1 MSIKPISAAASDI
14 GKHRSSNQDSGY
26 AGYQLFFVADGMGG
40 HAGGDMASAISS
52 QRIALSDNKYENFEE
67 AQEELYE
74 SVIEANQMLNN
85 TVAEHP
91 ELTGMGTTFSG
102 ILIHENRVI
111 IAHIGDS
118 RVYLSR
124 NGGVTQITSDHTF
137 VQKLLDTGR
146 ITEEEALTH
155 PRRSVLMRVLGDV
168 QSEPELDLVTLE
180 TRPGDRWLICSDGLS
195 GVVPDELLEQI
206 LLSEMDAQETVDSLV
221 DQALKFDAPDNV
233 TVVLTDIVDAKQET
247 EHEPSARFVGSSANE
262 IVIEEQSGSRI
273 LRLLNP
279 KNLVDLL
286 TPSEDPTSY
295 APESEELLEK
305 ILRDTQRKIRWR
317 SWRIVAGWVLIFGAA
332 IGVGYAGY
340 EYTQTRYYVAESDG
354 KVAIFKGIRE
364 SLGPLNFSSEYEVT
378 NLVVDEL
385 PAFQQTLIERSIS
398 AESLIDAERI
408 IQELTESV
416 RDE

>member
-233 TVVLTDIVDAKQET
+233 TVVLTDIVDAKQKT

-378 NLVVDEL
+378 DFVVDEL

>member
-1 MSIKPISAAASDI
+1 VSIKPISAAASDI

-74 SVIEANQMLNN
+74 SVIEANRMLNN

-206 LLSEMDAQETVDSLV
+206 LLSEMDAQETVESLV

-233 TVVLTDIVDAKQET
+233 TVVLTDIVDAKQTT

-378 NLVVDEL
+378 NLVVEEL

-398 AESLIDAERI
+398 AESLSDAERI

>member
-295 APESEELLEK
+295 APESEELLDK

-378 NLVVDEL
+378 DLVVDEL

>member
-233 TVVLTDIVDAKQET
+233 TVVLTDIVDAKQKT

-398 AESLIDAERI
+398 AESLSDAERI

>member
-1 MSIKPISAAASDI
+1 VSIKPISAAASDI

-233 TVVLTDIVDAKQET
+233 TVVLTDIVDAKQKT

-295 APESEELLEK
+295 APESEELLDK

-398 AESLIDAERI
+398 AESLSDAERI

>member
-74 SVIEANQMLNN
+74 SVIEANRMLNN

-233 TVVLTDIVDAKQET
+233 TVVLTDIVDAKQKT

-398 AESLIDAERI
+398 AESLSDAERI

>member
-233 TVVLTDIVDAKQET
+233 TVVLTDIVDAKQKT

-378 NLVVDEL
+378 DLVVDEL

>member
-1 MSIKPISAAASDI
+1 MNIKPIAAAASDI

-52 QRIALSDNKYENFEE
+52 QRIALSDNKYESVEE
-67 AQEELYE
+67 AQVELYD
-74 SVIEANQMLNN
+74 SVIEANLMLNN
-85 TVAEHP
+85 TVFEHP

-102 ILIHENRVI
+102 ILIHENQAI

-124 NGGVTQITSDHTF
+124 DGAVTQITSDHTF

-146 ITEEEALTH
+146 ITAEEALTH

-168 QSEPELDLVTLE
+168 QSEPELDVVTLE
-180 TRPGDRWLICSDGLS
+180 TKPGDRWLICSDGLS
-195 GVVPDELLEQI
+195 GVVPDELMEQI
-206 LLSEMDAQETVDSLV
+206 LLSGMAPQETVDVLIEE
-221 DQALKFDAPDNV
+221 ALRFDAPDNV
-233 TVVLTDIVDAKQET
+233 TLVLTDIVDADQPT
-247 EHEPSARFVGSSANE
+247 DYEPTARFVGSSANE

-279 KNLVDLL
+279 KNLVELL

-305 ILRDTQRKIRWR
+305 ILKDTQRKIRWR
-317 SWRIVAGWVLIFGAA
+317 TWRIIAGWVLIFGIA
-332 IGVGYAGY
+332 IGAGYAAY

-364 SLGPLNFSSEYEVT
+364 ALGPLNFSSEYEVT
-378 NLVVDEL
+378 DLVVDEL
-385 PAFQQTLIERSIS
+385 PAFQQTLIERSIT
-398 AESLIDAERI
+398 AESLSDAQRI
-408 IQELTESV
+408 VQELTESV
-416 RDE
+416 QDE

>member
-74 SVIEANQMLNN
+74 SVIEANRMLNN

-233 TVVLTDIVDAKQET
+233 TVVLTDIVDAKQKT

-378 NLVVDEL
+378 NLVVEEL

-398 AESLIDAERI
+398 AESLSDAERI

>member
-233 TVVLTDIVDAKQET
+233 TVVLTDIVDAKQKT

-295 APESEELLEK
+295 APESEELLDK

>member
-1 MSIKPISAAASDI
+1 VSIKAVAAAASDI
-14 GKHRSSNQDSGY
+14 GKQRSSNQDSGY

-52 QRIALSDNKYENFEE
+52 QRIALSDNKYDSVEE
-67 AQEELYE
+67 AQAELHD
-74 SVIEANQMLNN
+74 SVIEANLMLNN
-85 TVAEHP
+85 TVFEHP

-102 ILIHENRVI
+102 MLIHENQVV

-124 NGGVTQITSDHTF
+124 DGAVTQITSDHTF

-146 ITEEEALTH
+146 ITAEEALTH

-168 QSEPELDLVTLE
+168 QSQPELDMVTLE
-180 TRPGDRWLICSDGLS
+180 TKPGDRWLICSDGLS
-195 GVVPDELLEQI
+195 GVIPDELLEQI
-206 LLSEMDAQETVDSLV
+206 LLSEMLTQETVSTLV
-221 DQALKFDAPDNV
+221 DQALQFGAPDNV
-233 TVVLTDIVDAKQET
+233 TVVLTDIIDADQQSDY
-247 EHEPSARFVGSSANE
+247 EPSARFVGSSANE

-295 APESEELLEK
+295 APESEELLDK
-305 ILRDTQRKIRWR
+305 ILKDTQRKIRWR
-317 SWRIVAGWVLIFGAA
+317 TFRIIAGWVLIFG
-332 IGVGYAGY
+332 IVITAGFIAY

-354 KVAIFKGIRE
+354 KVAIYKGIRE
-364 SLGPLNFSSEYEVT
+364 ALGPLSFSDEYEVT
-378 NLVVDEL
+378 DLVVDEL

-398 AESLIDAERI
+398 AESLSDAQRI
-408 IQELTESV
+408 IQELEESV
-416 RDE
+416 QDE

>member
-74 SVIEANQMLNN
+74 SVIEANRMLNN

-206 LLSEMDAQETVDSLV
+206 LLSEMDAQETVESLV

-233 TVVLTDIVDAKQET
+233 TVVLTDIVDAKQTT

-378 NLVVDEL
+378 NLVVEEL

>member
-74 SVIEANQMLNN
+74 SVIEANRMLNN
-85 TVAEHP
+85 TVAEHS

-233 TVVLTDIVDAKQET
+233 TVVLTDIVDAKQKT

-295 APESEELLEK
+295 APESEELLDK

>member
-1 MSIKPISAAASDI
+1 VSIKPISAAASDI

-74 SVIEANQMLNN
+74 SVIEANRMLNN

-206 LLSEMDAQETVDSLV
+206 LLSEMDAQETVESLV

-233 TVVLTDIVDAKQET
+233 TVVLTDIVDAKQTT

-398 AESLIDAERI
+398 AESLSDAERI

>member
-74 SVIEANQMLNN
+74 SVIEANRMLNN

-233 TVVLTDIVDAKQET
+233 TVVLTDIVDAKQKT

>member
-74 SVIEANQMLNN
+74 SVIEANRMLNN

>member
-1 MSIKPISAAASDI
+1 VSIKPISAAASDI

-233 TVVLTDIVDAKQET
+233 TVVLTDIVDAKQKT

>member
-1 MSIKPISAAASDI
+1 VSIRPIAAAGSDI

-52 QRIALSDNKYENFEE
+52 QRIALSDNKYETVEE
-67 AQEELYE
+67 AQSELND

-85 TVAEHP
+85 TVSEHP
-91 ELTGMGTTFSG
+91 ELSGMGTTFSG
-102 ILIHENRVI
+102 ILVHGNQVI

-124 NGGVTQITSDHTF
+124 DGVVTQITSDHTF

-146 ITEEEALTH
+146 ITAEEALTH

-168 QSEPELDLVTLE
+168 QSEPEIDMVTLE
-180 TRPGDRWLICSDGLS
+180 TKPGDRWLICSDGLS
-195 GVVPDELLEQI
+195 GVVPDELLERI
-206 LLSEMDAQETVDSLV
+206 LLSEMETQETVDMMI
-221 DQALKFDAPDNV
+221 DEALQFGAPDNV
-233 TVVLTDIVDAKQET
+233 TVVLTDIIDADQPT
-247 EHEPSARFVGSSANE
+247 EYEPSARFVGSSANE

-305 ILRDTQRKIRWR
+305 ILKDTQRKIRFR
-317 SWRIVAGWVLIFGAA
+317 SWRIIAGWVLIFGIA

-340 EYTQTRYYVAESDG
+340 EYTQTRYYVAESNG

-378 NLVVDEL
+378 NLVVDQL

-398 AESLIDAERI
+398 AESLGDAQRI
-408 IQELTESV
+408 IRELTESV
-416 RDE
+416 QDE

>member
-1 MSIKPISAAASDI
+1 VSIKVVAAAASDI
-14 GKHRSSNQDSGY
+14 GKQRSSNQDSGY

-52 QRIALSDNKYENFEE
+52 QRIALSDNRYDSVDE
-67 AQEELYE
+67 AQGELHD
-74 SVIEANQMLNN
+74 SVIEANLMLNN
-85 TVAEHP
+85 TVFEHP

-102 ILIHENRVI
+102 ILIHENQAV

-124 NGGVTQITSDHTF
+124 DGAVTQITSDHTF

-146 ITEEEALTH
+146 ITAEEALTH

-168 QSEPELDLVTLE
+168 QSEPELDMVTLE
-180 TRPGDRWLICSDGLS
+180 TKPGDRWLICSDGLS
-195 GVVPDELLEQI
+195 GVIPDELLEKV
-206 LLSEMDAQETVDSLV
+206 LLSEMPVQETLDTLIEE
-221 DQALKFDAPDNV
+221 ALQFGAPDNV
-233 TVVLTDIVDAKQET
+233 TVVLTDIVDAEQPIDY
-247 EHEPSARFVGSSANE
+247 EPSARFVGSSANE

-295 APESEELLEK
+295 APESEELLDK
-305 ILRDTQRKIRWR
+305 ILKDTQRKIRWR
-317 SWRIVAGWVLIFGAA
+317 SLRIIAGWVLIFGIA
-332 IGVGYAGY
+332 IGAGFIAY

-354 KVAIFKGIRE
+354 NVAIYKGIRE
-364 SLGPLNFSSEYEVT
+364 ALGPLSFSDEYEVT
-378 NLVVDEL
+378 DLVVDEL

-398 AESLIDAERI
+398 AESLSDAQRI
-408 IQELTESV
+408 IQELRESV
-416 RDE
+416 QDE

>member
-1 MSIKPISAAASDI
+1 MSIKPISAAVSDI

-40 HAGGDMASAISS
+40 HAGGDMASAIAS
-52 QRIALSDNKYENFEE
+52 QRIALSDNKYESFEE
-67 AQEELYE
+67 AQEELYT
-74 SVIEANQMLNN
+74 SVIEANLMLNN
-85 TVAEHP
+85 TVFEHP
-91 ELTGMGTTFSG
+91 ELTGMGTTLSG
-102 ILIHENRVI
+102 VLIHENRVI

-118 RVYLSR
+118 RVYLAR
-124 NGGVTQITSDHTF
+124 NGALTQITSDHTF

-168 QSEPELDLVTLE
+168 QTEPEIDLVTLE

-195 GVVPDELLEQI
+195 GIVPDELLEQM
-206 LLSEMDAQETVDSLV
+206 LLSEMDTNETVETLV

-233 TVVLTDIVDAKQET
+233 TVVLTDIVDAET
-247 EHEPSARFVGSSANE
+247 ETDHEPSARFVGSSANE

-295 APESEELLEK
+295 APESEEVLDK
-305 ILRDTQRKIRWR
+305 ILKDTQKRLRWR
-317 SWRIVAGWVLIFGAA
+317 SWRIIAGWLLIFGVAA
-332 IGVGYAGY
+332 GVGYAGY

-364 SLGPLNFSSEYEVT
+364 ALGPLNFSSEYQVT
-378 NLVVDEL
+378 DLVVEEL

-398 AESLIDAERI
+398 AESLSDAQRI

-416 RDE
+416 QDE

>member
-233 TVVLTDIVDAKQET
+233 TVVLTDIVDAKQKT

-295 APESEELLEK
+295 APESEELLDK

-378 NLVVDEL
+378 DLVVDEL

>member
-1 MSIKPISAAASDI
+1 MSIRPISAAGSDI

-52 QRIALSDNKYENFEE
+52 QRIALSDNKYEGLEE
-67 AQEELYE
+67 AQTELHD
-74 SVIEANQMLNN
+74 SVIEANLMLNN
-85 TVAEHP
+85 TVFEHP

-102 ILIHENRVI
+102 LLLHENQAI

-118 RVYLSR
+118 RVYLCR
-124 NGGVTQITSDHTF
+124 DGVVTQITSDHTF

-146 ITEEEALTH
+146 ITEAEALTH

-168 QSEPELDLVTLE
+168 QSEPVLDMFTLE
-180 TRPGDRWLICSDGLS
+180 TKPGDRWLLCSDGLS
-195 GVVPDELLEQI
+195 GVVPDELLENT
-206 LLSEMDAQETVDSLV
+206 LLSDLSPQEAVDVLI
-221 DQALKFDAPDNV
+221 DEALQFGAPDNV
-233 TVVLTDIVDAKQET
+233 TVVLTDIQDAAEET
-247 EHEPSARFVGSSANE
+247 DYEPSARFVGSSANE

-279 KNLVDLL
+279 KNLVELL

-305 ILRDTQRKIRWR
+305 ILKDTQRKIRWR
-317 SWRIVAGWVLIFGAA
+317 TVRIIAGWLLIFGIA
-332 IGVGYAGY
+332 IGAGFAAY
-340 EYTQTRYYVAESDG
+340 NYTQTRFYVAESDG
-354 KVAIFKGIRE
+354 KVAIYKGIRE
-364 SLGPLNFSSEYEVT
+364 ALGPFSFSSEYEVT
-378 NLVVDEL
+378 DLVVDEL

-398 AESLIDAERI
+398 AESLTDAQRI
-408 IQELTESV
+408 IAELKESV

>member
-1 MSIKPISAAASDI
+1 
-14 GKHRSSNQDSGY
+14 
-26 AGYQLFFVADGMGG
+26 
-40 HAGGDMASAISS
+40 MASAISS

-74 SVIEANQMLNN
+74 SVIEANRMLNN

-233 TVVLTDIVDAKQET
+233 TVVLTDIVDAKQKT

-295 APESEELLEK
+295 APESEELLDK